1 MAHFEP
7 INFKVLDDL
16 ALGVGNLAM
25 DIDKVASKV
34 VNDVS
39 PTMEKI
45 YKSALGQSASERVA
59 NSTATTKA
67 KRNQLGVFA
76 VSRPVGYKPY
86 SRHGR
91 NYTNA
96 NAMIAAF
103 FEYGVGTHYIAYS
116 RPNKYGFDHWVKKM
130 GDGNYMDVHPGMK
143 AKPWRANAIR
153 WGEEVL
159 SDMTVKHFET
169 EVANYFRNF

>member
-7 INFKVLDDL
+7 IGASVLNDL
-16 ALGVGNLAM
+16 ALGISNLAM
-25 DIDKVASKV
+25 DVDKVAQKV

-39 PTMEKI
+39 PSMEQI
-45 YKSALGQSASERVA
+45 YRSALGGSAPSYVA

-67 KRNQLGVFA
+67 KKNTLGVFA

-96 NAMIAAF
+96 YAMIAAF

-116 RPNKYGFDHWVKKM
+116 KPNKYHLDHWKSKRY
-130 GDGNYMDVHPGMK
+130 GDVHPGMD
-143 AKPWRANAIR
+143 AKPWRAKAIK

-159 SDMTVKHFET
+159 TDMTIKHFEE
-169 EVANYFRNF
+169 EVKNYFKNM